1 MSPFHSRH
9 WLQALAKS
17 HWLRKEKKK
26 QFSSYKAH
34 SYALVPAFHT
44 DWLEWELWGQNRAC
58 WTWGTTVRKT
68 SCLFSLLY
76 AQGQGHI
83 PKRSKTP
90 LTFLSWHTCNRQPTW
105 SSQQTPTSARALNGA
120 SDPNLKPWARPES
133 GHTAPPPLLPRA
145 PPHPGFHSDCCAFR
159 VLQLPYRSTW
169 RFPFLYYAW
178 DPRHS
183 RIRRLEV
190 FIIFGK
196 LQPYLQPN
204 PMKFSIYASSYF
216 LYVLLELTG
225 FLLDTVILTLLKVS
239 FIVSYSLLLSRQFLQ
254 LHLSAH

>member
-1 MSPFHSRH
+1 MGT
-9 WLQALAKS
+9 
-17 HWLRKEKKK
+17 LRAEPGLLDVRNNSEKNQLPLLPSLCPGPGPHPKKK
-26 QFSSYKAH
+26 QNPSDLPQLTHLQSPAH
-34 SYALVPAFHT
+34 LKQSADSHI
-44 DWLEWELWGQNRAC
+44 C
-58 WTWGTTVRKT
+58 
-68 SCLFSLLY
+68 SCPEPS
-76 AQGQGHI
+76 
-83 PKRSKTP
+83 P
-90 LTFLSWHTCNRQPTW
+90 
-105 SSQQTPTSARALNGA
+105 GA
-120 SDPNLKPWARPES
+120 SDPNLKPWAWPES

-225 FLLDTVILTLLKVS
+225 FLLDTVILMLLKVS